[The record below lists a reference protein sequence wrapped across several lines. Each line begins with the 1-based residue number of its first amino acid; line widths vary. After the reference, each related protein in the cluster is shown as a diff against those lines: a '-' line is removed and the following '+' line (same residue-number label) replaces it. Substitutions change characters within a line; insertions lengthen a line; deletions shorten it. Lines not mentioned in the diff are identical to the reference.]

1 FKNTDAFLISM
12 TFLPVEFIIYNFG
25 LFYHYVHINASRIRK
40 SHIAL
45 DTEYHLLAVL
55 SSYFYILSIA
65 KKKETCSNSRL
76 LLVYLIYPG
85 FYNGS

>member
-45 DTEYHLLAVL
+45 DTEYHLLAIL
-55 SSYFYILSIA
+55 SSCFSFLSNGRR
-65 KKKETCSNSRL
+65 KKTAQ
-76 LLVYLIYPG
+76 
-85 FYNGS
+85 